1 MPTLTLELFPK
12 KYLVCRFSPETQAA
26 NIWLPME
33 GFWSLTRTPDEVSLV
48 MEEGNVLPAR
58 AVVEEDWRM
67 FRVAGKLEFELVGI
81 LAELSSVLA
90 VADVSIFVIST
101 YDTDYLLVKADQ
113 LIEALTIL
121 KKAHYQIVEW
131 QPESVILDSPAT

>member
-1 MPTLTLELFPK
+1 MPAK
-12 KYLVCRFSPETQAA
+12 
-26 NIWLPME
+26 
-33 GFWSLTRTPDEVSLV
+33 
-48 MEEGNVLPAR
+48 

-67 FRVAGKLEFELVGI
+67 FRVAGKLEFELVGV

-121 KKAHYQIVEW
+121 RKAQYQIVEW
-131 QPESVILDSPAT
+131 QPESVTLDSPAT

>member
-1 MPTLTLELFPK
+1 MSSLTLQLFPE
-12 KYLVCRFSPETQAA
+12 KYLVCRFSPDIQAA

-48 MEEGNVLPAR
+48 LPEGNVLPSG

-67 FRVAGKLEFELVGI
+67 FRVAGTMAFELVGV

-90 VADVSIFVIST
+90 VANVSIFVLST
-101 YDTDYLLVKADQ
+101 YNTDYLLVKSDQ
-113 LIEALTIL
+113 LQRALTIL
-121 KKAHYQIVEW
+121 KKADYAIEEW
-131 QPESVILDSPAT
+131 QPQPVYQDQPGG